1 MKALAK
7 LTTKTPIGALY
18 LISDEEVLL
27 AAGFSDFATLT
38 KKLAEEDRMRIM
50 RIAKATASRSNSEMQ
65 WLLDAVADYFDGDI
79 DAFDGLRV
87 RQPGSAFSQKAWR
100 AMRKIPSGK
109 IITYSQLAA
118 KAGSPAAVRAA
129 GTACGRNAIA
139 PIIPC
144 HRIIRSDG
152 SLGNYG
158 YGASKKSW
166 LLRHEG
172 AIE

>member
-1 MKALAK
+1 
-7 LTTKTPIGALY
+7 
-18 LISDEEVLL
+18 
-27 AAGFSDFATLT
+27 
-38 KKLAEEDRMRIM
+38 
-50 RIAKATASRSNSEMQ
+50 MQ

-79 DAFDGLRV
+79 DAFDRLQV

-158 YGASKKSW
+158 YGVSKKSW

>member
-1 MKALAK
+1 MNP
-7 LTTKTPIGALY
+7 LTQIKTKTPLGSLY
-18 LISDEEVLL
+18 LICDEQILI
-27 AAGFSDFATLT
+27 AAGFSNFAALYE
-38 KKLAEEDRMRIM
+38 KLSVEDRGRKIFVGKNT
-50 RIAKATASRSNSEMQ
+50 RWIT
-65 WLLDAVADYFDGDI
+65 DIVADYFDGDL
-79 DAFDGLRV
+79 DAFNSLEV

-100 AMRKIPSGK
+100 AMRRIPSGK
-109 IITYSQLAA
+109 VITYSTLAQ
-118 KAGSPAAVRAA
+118 KVGSPAAVRAA

-152 SLGNYG
+152 TVGNYG
-158 YGASKKSW
+158 YGVQKKIW